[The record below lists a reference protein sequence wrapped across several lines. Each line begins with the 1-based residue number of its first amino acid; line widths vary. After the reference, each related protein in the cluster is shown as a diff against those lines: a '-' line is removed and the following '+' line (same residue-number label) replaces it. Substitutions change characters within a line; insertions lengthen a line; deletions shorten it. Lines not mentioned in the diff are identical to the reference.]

1 MFDVLSFD
9 FLRHQSTGENMHD
22 FGLFVEYMND
32 KGNLLSMPGYI
43 INHKFIVVVI
53 NLPFVKYVLC
63 TGHFAE
69 CFIYLMYCNS
79 FNMNCNA

>member
-1 MFDVLSFD
+1 ML
-9 FLRHQSTGENMHD
+9 D

-32 KGNLLSMPGYI
+32 EGNLLSMTGHI

-53 NLPFVKYVLC
+53 NLPFAKYILC

-69 CFIYLMYCNS
+69 CFTCLIYLIL
-79 FNMNCNA
+79 FNLNCNA